1 MIAMSILIFAL
12 GLAMGSFLNVCIYRI
27 PQNLSI
33 HSPRRS
39 FCPECRTQIRFYD
52 NIPVLSY
59 LFLRGRC
66 RHCSAKIS
74 KVYPLVELTTG
85 ILFLFSL
92 YRFGPT
98 LDQII
103 VDVDVVGVFSLYRF
117 GQILPLL
124 HSCLLISLLIPI
136 AWIDARWYII
146 PNAII
151 LVGLITGAV
160 VALLI
165 ALTDHTPG
173 YLIEHLIGAVAGGAS
188 MLLIAAAGTFLFRR
202 RAMGGGDIK
211 LMILI
216 GLFLG
221 GWPHLLIVIIA
232 SAFTGSIVGLSL
244 IALGKKSGGGSRIPY
259 GPFLVIGALLD
270 LFWGNEIWNWYLTL
284 IGWQ

>member
-12 GLAMGSFLNVCIYRI
+12 GLVIGSFLNVCIYRI

-39 FCPECRTQIRFYD
+39 FCPECQTQIRFYD

-66 RHCSAKIS
+66 RHCSTEIS
-74 KVYPLVELTTG
+74 KIYPLVELTTG

-98 LDQII
+98 LA
-103 VDVDVVGVFSLYRF
+103 
-117 GQILPLL
+117 LL

-151 LVGLITGAV
+151 LVGLITGAA

-165 ALTDHTPG
+165 ALTYHTPG

-188 MLLIAAAGTFLFRR
+188 MLLIAAAGTFLFRK

-232 SAFTGSIVGLSL
+232 SAFTGSIVGLAL
-244 IALGKKSGGGSRIPY
+244 IALDKKSGGGSRIPY
-259 GPFLVIGALLD
+259 GPFLVIGATLD
-270 LFWGNEIWNWYLTL
+270 LFWGNQIWSWYLTL

>member
-12 GLAMGSFLNVCIYRI
+12 GLVIGSFLNVCIYRL
-27 PQNLSI
+27 PQGLSI

-39 FCPECRTQIRFYD
+39 FCPECRTIIRFYD

-66 RHCSAKIS
+66 RHCNTEIS
-74 KVYPLVELTTG
+74 KVYPLVELMTG
-85 ILFLFSL
+85 ILFLFAL

-98 LDQII
+98 L
-103 VDVDVVGVFSLYRF
+103 V
-117 GQILPLL
+117 LL
-124 HSCLLISLLIPI
+124 HSCLFISLLIPI

-146 PNAII
+146 PNVII
-151 LVGLITGAV
+151 LVGLITGAT
-160 VALLI
+160 ATLLI
-165 ALTDHTPG
+165 ALTHHNPG
-173 YLIEHLIGAVAGGAS
+173 YLIDHLIGAVAGGAS
-188 MLLIAAAGTFLFRR
+188 MALIAAVGTFLFRK

-211 LMILI
+211 LMVLI

-221 GWPHLLIVIIA
+221 GWPHLLTVVMT
-232 SAFTGSIVGLSL
+232 SAFTGSIIGLSL

-270 LFWGNEIWNWYLTL
+270 LFWGSEMWGWYLRL

>member
-1 MIAMSILIFAL
+1 MIAMSILIFVL
-12 GLAMGSFLNVCIYRI
+12 GLAIGSFLNVCIYRL
-27 PQNLSI
+27 PQGLSI

-39 FCPECRTQIRFYD
+39 FCPECWTAIRFYD

-59 LFLRGRC
+59 LLLKGRC
-66 RHCSAKIS
+66 RHCDTAIS
-74 KVYPLVELTTG
+74 KAYPLVELMTG

-98 LDQII
+98 LA
-103 VDVDVVGVFSLYRF
+103 
-117 GQILPLL
+117 LL
-124 HSCLLISLLIPI
+124 HSCLFISLLIPI
-136 AWIDARWYII
+136 AWIDGRWYII

-151 LVGLITGAV
+151 LAGLITGAV
-160 VALLI
+160 VTLLI
-165 ALTDHTPG
+165 ALTHHNPG
-173 YLIEHLIGAVAGGAS
+173 YLIDHLIGAVAGGAS
-188 MLLIAAAGTFLFRR
+188 MALIAVVGTFLYRKK
-202 RAMGGGDIK
+202 AMGGGDIK

-259 GPFLVIGALLD
+259 GPFLVIGATLD
-270 LFWGNEIWNWYLTL
+270 LFWGGEIWSWYLTL

>member
-12 GLAMGSFLNVCIYRI
+12 GLAIGSFLNVCIYRI
-27 PQNLSI
+27 PQGLSI

-39 FCPECRTQIRFYD
+39 FCPECRMSIRLYD

-66 RHCSAKIS
+66 RHCGAEIS
-74 KVYPLVELTTG
+74 KVYPLVELMTA

-98 LDQII
+98 LA
-103 VDVDVVGVFSLYRF
+103 
-117 GQILPLL
+117 LL
-124 HSCLLISLLIPI
+124 HGCLFISLLMPI

-151 LVGLITGAV
+151 LVGLSSGAAV
-160 VALLI
+160 TLLI
-165 ALTDHTPG
+165 ALIHHNPG
-173 YLIEHLIGAVAGGAS
+173 YLIDHLTGAIAGGAS
-188 MLLIAAAGTFLFRR
+188 MALIAVVGTFIFRKR
-202 RAMGGGDIK
+202 SMGGGDIK

-221 GWPHLLIVIIA
+221 GWPHLLIVIMV
-232 SAFTGSIVGLSL
+232 SAFTGSIFGLFL
-244 IALGKKSGGGSRIPY
+244 VALGKKSGSGSRIPY

-270 LFWGNEIWNWYLTL
+270 LFWGSEIWSGYLRL

>member
-12 GLAMGSFLNVCIYRI
+12 GLAIGSFLNVCIYRL
-27 PQNLSI
+27 PQGLSI
-33 HSPRRS
+33 HSPHRS
-39 FCPECRTQIRFYD
+39 FCPECRTPIPFYD
-52 NIPVLSY
+52 NIPILSY

-66 RHCSAKIS
+66 RHCGTKIS

-98 LDQII
+98 LA
-103 VDVDVVGVFSLYRF
+103 
-117 GQILPLL
+117 LL
-124 HSCLLISLLIPI
+124 HSCLFISLLIPI
-136 AWIDARWYII
+136 TWIDARWYII

-160 VALLI
+160 VTFLI
-165 ALTDHTPG
+165 ALTRHNPG
-173 YLIEHLIGAVAGGAS
+173 YLIDHLIGAMVGGTA
-188 MLLIAAAGTFLFRR
+188 MALIAVVGTILFRKK
-202 RAMGGGDIK
+202 AMGGGDIK

-221 GWPHLLIVIIA
+221 GWPHLLVVIMA
-232 SAFTGSIVGLSL
+232 SAFTGSIIGLSL
-244 IALGKKSGGGSRIPY
+244 VALGKKSGGGSRIPF
-259 GPFLVIGALLD
+259 GPFLVIGATLD
-270 LFWGNEIWNWYLTL
+270 LFWGNEIWDWYLRL

>member
-12 GLAMGSFLNVCIYRI
+12 GLIIGSFLNVCIYRI
-27 PQNLSI
+27 PQGLSI

-39 FCPECRTQIRFYD
+39 FCPECRTTIRFYD

-59 LFLRGRC
+59 LYLRGRC
-66 RHCSAKIS
+66 RHCGSEIS
-74 KVYPLVELTTG
+74 KIYPLVELTTG

-98 LDQII
+98 LA
-103 VDVDVVGVFSLYRF
+103 
-117 GQILPLL
+117 LL
-124 HSCLLISLLIPI
+124 HSCLFISLLIPI
-136 AWIDARWYII
+136 AWIDTRWYII

-151 LVGLITGAV
+151 LVGLITGAAV
-160 VALLI
+160 TLLI
-165 ALTDHTPG
+165 ALTRHNPD
-173 YLIEHLIGAVAGGAS
+173 YLIDHLIGAVAGGAL
-188 MLLIAAAGTFLFRR
+188 MLLIAAVGTFLFRKK
-202 RAMGGGDIK
+202 AMGGGDIK

-221 GWPHLLIVIIA
+221 GWPHLLIVTIA
-232 SAFTGSIVGLSL
+232 SAFTGSIVGLLL

-270 LFWGNEIWNWYLTL
+270 LFWENQIWGWYLTL
-284 IGWQ
+284 IGWR

>member
-1 MIAMSILIFAL
+1 MSILIFAL
-12 GLAMGSFLNVCIYRI
+12 GLAIGSFLNVCIYRI
-27 PQNLSI
+27 PQGLSI

-39 FCPECRTQIRFYD
+39 FCPECRTSIRFYD
-52 NIPVLSY
+52 NIPILSY

-66 RHCSAKIS
+66 RHCDTRIS
-74 KVYPLVELTTG
+74 RVYPLVELITG

-92 YRFGPT
+92 YRFGLT
-98 LDQII
+98 LA
-103 VDVDVVGVFSLYRF
+103 
-117 GQILPLL
+117 LL
-124 HSCLLISLLIPI
+124 HSCLFISVLIPI

-151 LVGLITGAV
+151 LVGLIAGAAV
-160 VALLI
+160 TLFI
-165 ALTDHTPG
+165 ALIHRNPS
-173 YLIEHLIGAVAGGAS
+173 YLIEHSIGAIVGGVSIA
-188 MLLIAAAGTFLFRR
+188 LIAVVGTFLFRK

-221 GWPHLLIVIIA
+221 GWPHLLIVIMT

-244 IALGKKSGGGSRIPY
+244 VALGKRSGGGSRIPY
-259 GPFLVIGALLD
+259 GPFLVIGSLLD
-270 LFWGNEIWNWYLTL
+270 LFWGNQIWGLYLTL

>member
-1 MIAMSILIFAL
+1 MIATSIFIFAL
-12 GLAMGSFLNVCIYRI
+12 GLAIGSFLNVCIYRL
-27 PQNLSI
+27 PQGLSI
-33 HSPRRS
+33 HSPHRS
-39 FCPECRTQIRFYD
+39 FCPECRTTIRFYD

-66 RHCSAKIS
+66 RHCGTEIS
-74 KVYPLVELTTG
+74 RVYPLVELTTG
-85 ILFLFSL
+85 ILFVFSL

-98 LDQII
+98 LA
-103 VDVDVVGVFSLYRF
+103 
-117 GQILPLL
+117 LL
-124 HSCLLISLLIPI
+124 HSCLFISLLIPI

-151 LVGLITGAV
+151 LVGLITGAAV
-160 VALLI
+160 TLLI
-165 ALTDHTPG
+165 ALTRHNPG
-173 YLIEHLIGAVAGGAS
+173 YLIDHLIGAVAGGAS
-188 MLLIAAAGTFLFRR
+188 MALIAVVGTFLFRK

-221 GWPHLLIVIIA
+221 GWPHLLIVIMA
-232 SAFTGSIVGLSL
+232 SAFTGSIIGLIL
-244 IALGKKSGGGSRIPY
+244 ITLGKKSGGGSRIPY

-270 LFWGNEIWNWYLTL
+270 LFWGSQIWNWYLTL

>member
-12 GLAMGSFLNVCIYRI
+12 GLAIGSFLNVCIYRI

-39 FCPECRTQIRFYD
+39 FCPDCRTQIRFYD

-59 LFLRGRC
+59 LLLKGRC
-66 RHCSAKIS
+66 RHCSAEIS

-98 LDQII
+98 LA
-103 VDVDVVGVFSLYRF
+103 
-117 GQILPLL
+117 LL
-124 HSCLLISLLIPI
+124 HSCLFISLLIPI

-146 PNAII
+146 PNVII
-151 LVGLITGAV
+151 LVGLITGAA

-165 ALTDHTPG
+165 ALIHHTPG
-173 YLIEHLIGAVAGGAS
+173 YLIEHLIGAVVGGVA
-188 MLLIAAAGTFLFRR
+188 MLLIAAAGTFLFRK

-244 IALGKKSGGGSRIPY
+244 IALGKKSGAGSRIPY
-259 GPFLVIGALLD
+259 GPFLVVGALLD
-270 LFWGNEIWNWYLTL
+270 LFWSSQIWTWYLRL

>member
-1 MIAMSILIFAL
+1 MIAMSILIFVL
-12 GLAMGSFLNVCIYRI
+12 GLAIGSFLNVCIYRL
-27 PQNLSI
+27 PQGLSI

-39 FCPECRTQIRFYD
+39 FCPECRTSIRCYD

-59 LFLRGRC
+59 LLLKGRC
-66 RHCSAKIS
+66 RHCDTAIS
-74 KVYPLVELTTG
+74 KAYPLVELMTA
-85 ILFLFSL
+85 ILFLCSL

-98 LDQII
+98 LA
-103 VDVDVVGVFSLYRF
+103 
-117 GQILPLL
+117 LL

-151 LVGLITGAV
+151 LVGLITGAAV
-160 VALLI
+160 TLLI
-165 ALTDHTPG
+165 ALTRHNPG
-173 YLIEHLIGAVAGGAS
+173 YLIEHLIGAVAGGVSIA
-188 MLLIAAAGTFLFRR
+188 LIAVVGTFLYRKK
-202 RAMGGGDIK
+202 AMGGGDIK

-221 GWPHLLIVIIA
+221 GWPHLLIVIMA

-244 IALGKKSGGGSRIPY
+244 IALGRKSGGGSRIPY
-259 GPFLVIGALLD
+259 GPFLGIGATLD
-270 LFWGNEIWNWYLTL
+270 LFWGNEIWSWYLTL